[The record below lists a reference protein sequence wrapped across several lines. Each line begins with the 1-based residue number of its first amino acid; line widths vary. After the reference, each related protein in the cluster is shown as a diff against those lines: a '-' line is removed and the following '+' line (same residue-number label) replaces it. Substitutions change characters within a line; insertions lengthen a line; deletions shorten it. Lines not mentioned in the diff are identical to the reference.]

1 VEIDHIIE
9 KADGGTDKK
18 KNLQVIH
25 KTCHDQKTAW
35 ARKARA
41 NKKHIRK

>member
-25 KTCHDQKTAW
+25 KTCHDQKNSMGTKGASKQ
-35 ARKARA
+35 KA
-41 NKKHIRK
+41 HT